1 MARVRT
7 GETKVPAYY
16 PAFIDLRGRRCV
28 VIGAGPVAGR
38 KVTMLLKSGAKVTVV
53 SPESTAALARLA
65 KDGDVEWRRR
75 AYQPGDLSGAWLA
88 IAATDDAKVNRQ
100 IADEAEAK
108 HVLLNVVD
116 KPDLCTFIAPS
127 VVQQGDLTIAIS
139 TAGKSPAMA
148 RKVREE
154 MERYFPPEYGVLLD
168 IAGEVREM
176 LMRVPGR
183 LPAEL
188 WQQALSGE
196 VLDLI
201 RAGRRDAARDKMVN
215 ILRNMRAVAS

>member
-1 MARVRT
+1 MVR
-7 GETKVPAYY
+7 EAKMPAYY
-16 PAFIDLRGRRCV
+16 PAFLDLRGRRCV
-28 VIGAGPVAGR
+28 VIGAGDVAER
-38 KVTMLLKSGAKVTVV
+38 KVAMLLKAGAKVTVV
-53 SPESTAALARLA
+53 SPEGTVELASLSKA
-65 KDGDVEWRRR
+65 GKIEWRRR
-75 AYQPGDLSGAWLA
+75 AYQFGDLSGAWLA
-88 IAATDDAKVNRQ
+88 IAATDDASVNRQ
-100 IADEAEAK
+100 IADEAEAG

-176 LMRVPGR
+176 LMREPGR
-183 LPAEL
+183 PPAEL
-188 WQQALSGE
+188 WQQALSEE

-201 RAGRRDAARDKMVN
+201 RVGRRDAARNKMVK
-215 ILRNMRAVAS
+215 ILRNARAVAS

>member
-1 MARVRT
+1 
-7 GETKVPAYY
+7 
-16 PAFIDLRGRRCV
+16 
-28 VIGAGPVAGR
+28 
-38 KVTMLLKSGAKVTVV
+38 
-53 SPESTAALARLA
+53 
-65 KDGDVEWRRR
+65 
-75 AYQPGDLSGAWLA
+75 
-88 IAATDDAKVNRQ
+88 
-100 IADEAEAK
+100 
-108 HVLLNVVD
+108 
-116 KPDLCTFIAPS
+116 
-127 VVQQGDLTIAIS
+127 
-139 TAGKSPAMA
+139 
-148 RKVREE
+148 
-154 MERYFPPEYGVLLD
+154 VLLD